1 MQSQH
6 DIIIVG
12 GGMVG
17 AAMACALR
25 DSGLRIALIDAATP
39 PAAAAPDYDVQGRT
53 NVAGGTMPGATD
65 DRTVALADGSR
76 RIFEALGVWP
86 ALAPQAAALK
96 QIHISDKGR
105 FGFTRLNAADAGLPA
120 LGYVVANRAVAA
132 ALYDAIKHSPSIAL
146 YAPASAQ
153 AIAVDP
159 TGARVTLTHQGGND
173 VLTARLV
180 IAADGADSPIRTL
193 LGIEGRRIDY
203 GQAALVTAVTPTRAS
218 DGTAY
223 ERFTATGPLAL
234 LPAVNERYVVVW
246 SLPQARAEELLAV
259 DDLTFLAALQEQ
271 FGDRLGTFTRVGRRQ
286 VYPLALTH
294 VTEHVRERVALIGN
308 AAHTVHP
315 VAGQGFN
322 LGLRDVA
329 TLAQT
334 IVEAARAGQDI
345 GALDV
350 LRRYADWRV
359 RDNRAIAG
367 FTHSL
372 IRIFSNDYLP
382 VALARNL
389 GLIAVDLVPPLKRR
403 FIRMTSGLGGKLP
416 RLARGL
422 PL

>member
-1 MQSQH
+1 MQAEH
-6 DIIIVG
+6 DVIIVG

-25 DSGLRIALIDAATP
+25 DTGLSTALVDSGAP
-39 PAAAAPDYDVQGRT
+39 PNAAPPSY
-53 NVAGGTMPGATD
+53 D
-65 DRTVALADGSR
+65 DRTVALADSSR
-76 RIFEALGVWP
+76 RVFEGLGVWP
-86 ALAPQAAALK
+86 VLAPQAAAIQ
-96 QIHISDKGR
+96 QIHISDRGR

-132 ALYDAIKHSPSIAL
+132 ALYDTIRHTQSITL
-146 YAPASAQ
+146 HAPASAEN
-153 AIAVDP
+153 IVVDAA
-159 TGARVTLTHQGGND
+159 GARVTLASDGGR
-173 VLTARLV
+173 VLSGRLV

-193 LGIEGRRIDY
+193 LGMEARRVDY
-203 GQAALVTAVTPTRAS
+203 GQAAVVTAVTPTHPSALRQDPATG
-218 DGTAY
+218 GTAY

-234 LPAVNERYVVVW
+234 LPAMNDSSQEPLADRRYVVVW
-246 SLPQARAEELLAV
+246 SMPTTRAEELMKL
-259 DDLTFLAALQEQ
+259 DDRAFLATLQDQ
-271 FGDRLGTFTRVGRRQ
+271 FGDRLGSFTRVGRRQ
-286 VYPLALTH
+286 LHPLALTH
-294 VTEHVRERVALIGN
+294 VAEHVRERVALVGN

-329 TLAQT
+329 TLAQ
-334 IVEAARAGQDI
+334 IVVEAARAGDDI
-345 GALDV
+345 GSLDV
-350 LRRYADWRV
+350 LRRYAEWRA
-359 RDNRAIAG
+359 RDNRAVAG

-382 VALARNL
+382 LALARNL

-403 FIRMTSGLGGKLP
+403 FIRMTSGLGGTLP

>member
-1 MQSQH
+1 MQSEH
-6 DIIIVG
+6 DIVIVG

-25 DSGLRIALIDAATP
+25 ATGLRIALVDAAAP
-39 PAAAAPDYDVQGRT
+39 PAAAP
-53 NVAGGTMPGATD
+53 PGYD

-76 RIFEALGVWP
+76 RIFEALGVWST
-86 ALAPQAAALK
+86 LASQAAAIE
-96 QIHISDKGR
+96 QIHISDRGR
-105 FGFTRLNAADAGLPA
+105 FGFTRLHAADAGLPA

-132 ALYDAIKHSPSIAL
+132 ALYDAIQRTPTVTLH
-146 YAPASAQ
+146 APASAEDV
-153 AIAVDP
+153 AVDP
-159 TGARVTLTHQGGND
+159 AGVRVTLSGQAGAQ
-173 VLTARLV
+173 VLRGRLV
-180 IAADGADSPIRTL
+180 IGADGADSPVRAL
-193 LGIEGRRIDY
+193 LGIEAQGVDY
-203 GQAALVTAVTPTRAS
+203 GQAAVVTAVTPGRAP

-234 LPAVNERYVVVW
+234 LPAVNARCVVVW
-246 SLPQARAEELLAV
+246 SMPQARADQLMAL
-259 DDLTFLAALQEQ
+259 DDREFLAELQLA
-271 FGDRLGTFTRVGRRQ
+271 FGDRLGGFTRVGRRQ
-286 VYPLALTH
+286 LHRLALMQ
-294 VTEHVRERVALIGN
+294 VTEPVRARAALIGN

-329 TLAQT
+329 TLAQI
-334 IVEAARAGQDI
+334 IVDATRAGEDI

-350 LRRYADWRV
+350 LRRYADWRA
-359 RDNRAIAG
+359 RDNRVVAG

-382 VALARNL
+382 LSLARNL
-389 GLIAVDLVPPLKRR
+389 GLVAVDLVPPLKRR
-403 FIRMTSGLGGKLP
+403 LIRLSSGLGGRLP

>member
-1 MQSQH
+1 MQAEY
-6 DIIIVG
+6 DVIIVG

-17 AAMACALR
+17 AAMTCALR
-25 DSGLRIALIDAATP
+25 DTTLRVALVDPATP
-39 PAAAAPDYDVQGRT
+39 AAVAPPSY
-53 NVAGGTMPGATD
+53 D
-65 DRTVALADGSR
+65 DRTVALADSSR

-86 ALAPQAAALK
+86 MLAPQAAAIQ
-96 QIHISDKGR
+96 QIHISDRGR

-132 ALYDAIKHSPSIAL
+132 ALYDTIRQTPSITL
-146 YAPASAQ
+146 HAPASAEN
-153 AIAVDP
+153 IVVDAA
-159 TGARVTLTHQGGND
+159 GARVTLASAGGSR
-173 VLTARLV
+173 VLSGRLV

-193 LGIEGRRIDY
+193 LGIEARRVDY
-203 GQAALVTAVTPTRAS
+203 GQAAVVTAVTPAHPPAPQQ
-218 DGTAY
+218 DPAGIGGTAY
-223 ERFTATGPLAL
+223 ERFTETGPLAL
-234 LPAVNERYVVVW
+234 LPAVNQRYVVVW
-246 SLPQARAEELLAV
+246 SMPRVRADELMSL
-259 DDLTFLAALQEQ
+259 DDRAFLATLQDQ
-271 FGDRLGTFTRVGRRQ
+271 FGDRLGDFTRVGRRQ
-286 VYPLALTH
+286 LHPLALTH
-294 VTEHVRERVALIGN
+294 VAEHVRERVALIGN

-329 TLAQT
+329 TLAQ
-334 IVEAARAGQDI
+334 IVVEAARAGGDI
-345 GALDV
+345 GSIDV
-350 LRRYADWRV
+350 LRRYAEWRA

-403 FIRMTSGLGGKLP
+403 FIRMTSGLGGTLP

>member
-1 MQSQH
+1 MNY

-25 DSGLRIALIDAATP
+25 DTGLCIALVDTAAP
-39 PAAAAPDYDVQGRT
+39 PAAAPPNY
-53 NVAGGTMPGATD
+53 D

-76 RIFEALGVWP
+76 RIFEALGVWSV
-86 ALAPQAAALK
+86 LAPQAAAI
-96 QIHISDKGR
+96 QRIHISDRGR

-132 ALYDAIKHSPSIAL
+132 ALYDAIKQTPSITL
-146 YAPASAQ
+146 YAPAAAR
-153 AIAVDP
+153 AIVAD
-159 TGARVTLTHQGGND
+159 TAGARVTLTGEVGNQ
-173 VLTARLV
+173 VLNGRLV
-180 IAADGADSPIRTL
+180 IAADGADSPVRAM
-193 LGIEGRRIDY
+193 LGIDAHRVDY
-203 GQAALVTAVTPTRAS
+203 GQAAVVTAVTPTRAP

-234 LPAVNERYVVVW
+234 LPAVNDRYVLVW
-246 SLPQARAEELLAV
+246 SMPQMRAEELSAL
-259 DDLTFLAALQEQ
+259 DDRAFLATLQDR
-271 FGDRLGTFTRVGRRQ
+271 FGDRLGDFARVGRRQ
-286 VYPLALTH
+286 LYPLALTH

-329 TLAQT
+329 TLAQ
-334 IVEAARAGQDI
+334 IVVDATRAGHDI

-350 LRRYADWRV
+350 LRRYAAWRA
-359 RDNRAIAG
+359 RDNRTIAG

-372 IRIFSNDYLP
+372 IRLFSNDYLP

-403 FIRMTSGLGGKLP
+403 FIRMTSGLGGTLP

>member
-25 DSGLRIALIDAATP
+25 DSGLRIALIDAAAP
-39 PAAAAPDYDVQGRT
+39 PAAAAPAY
-53 NVAGGTMPGATD
+53 D

-76 RIFEALGVWP
+76 RIFDVLGVWP
-86 ALAPQAAALK
+86 ALAPQAAAIK

-132 ALYDAIKHSPSIAL
+132 ALYDAIKQAPTVTL

-153 AIAVDP
+153 TVAVDAI
-159 TGARVTLTHQGGND
+159 GARVTLAHDGGD
-173 VLTARLV
+173 HVLTGRLV
-180 IAADGADSPIRTL
+180 IAADGADSPIRAL
-193 LGIEGRRIDY
+193 LGIEGQRIDY
-203 GQAALVTAVTPTRAS
+203 GQAALVTAVTPTRAAA
-218 DGTAY
+218 GTAY

-234 LPAVNERYVVVW
+234 LPAVNDRYVVVW
-246 SLPQARAEELLAV
+246 SMPQARAEELMRV
-259 DDLTFLAALQEQ
+259 DDLTFLAALQEE
-271 FGDRLGTFTRVGRRQ
+271 FGERLGTFTRVGRRQ
-286 VYPLALTH
+286 VHRLALTH
-294 VTEHVRERVALIGN
+294 VTEHVRERAALIGN

-329 TLAQT
+329 TLAQI

-350 LRRYADWRV
+350 LRRYADWRA

-382 VALARNL
+382 VTLARNL

>member
-25 DSGLRIALIDAATP
+25 DSGLRIALIDAAAP
-39 PAAAAPDYDVQGRT
+39 PAAAAPDY
-53 NVAGGTMPGATD
+53 D

-86 ALAPQAAALK
+86 ALAPQAAALT

-120 LGYVVANRAVAA
+120 LGYVVANRAIAA
-132 ALYDAIKHSPSIAL
+132 ALYDAIKPSPAITL

-153 AIAVDP
+153 AITVDP
-159 TGARVTLTHQGGND
+159 TGARVTLMHKGSND

-218 DGTAY
+218 APRQDHAGTGDTAY

-234 LPAVNERYVVVW
+234 LPAVNDRYVVVW
-246 SLPQARAEELLAV
+246 SMPQARAEALSAV
-259 DDLTFLAALQEQ
+259 DDLTFLATLQEQ

-286 VYPLALTH
+286 VHPLALTH

-334 IVEAARAGQDI
+334 IVEAVRAGQDI